1 MCTRARRHPVN
12 FSGCNCPNLMSNVRF
27 SLSGRDRARVGD
39 ILVGHHYARVDCRSR
54 SCAN

>member
-1 MCTRARRHPVN
+1 MRTRARRHPVN